1 RPTSASAAW
10 SKIKP
15 MALTRPMAVMKEAV
29 DLLYQSPRPLPPGFL
44 SVHAPSASFM
54 TAIGL
59 VSAIGFILLHA
70 ALALVGRPFDVPLP
84 ISMGCII
91 TAGAGLLMFLH
102 EHDNGIGRIWRYGR
116 PIIGRVM
123 RVGEDEE
130 RKINGQH
137 PTLIWYHF
145 TLDGVDYIRHY
156 ESWKPVA
163 ETLRRGD
170 DLDVLYLEDDPR
182 RSMPFLGDE
191 GIIETLD

>member
-1 RPTSASAAW
+1 MSQTISTP
-10 SKIKP
+10 P
-15 MALTRPMAVMKEAV
+15 LEEEDV
-29 DLLYQSPRPLPPGFL
+29 DLLYQNPRPLPPGFL
-44 SVHAPSASFM
+44 SVHAPTASFM

-59 VSAIGFILLHA
+59 VCAVGFVLLHA
-70 ALALVGRPFDVPLP
+70 AFAIAGRPFEVPLP
-84 ISMGCII
+84 ISLGCLL
-91 TAGAGLLMFLH
+91 TAGAGLVMFFQEYDH
-102 EHDNGIGRIWRYGR
+102 GVGRIWRCGR

-130 RKINGQH
+130 RSINGQH

-145 TLDGVDYIRHY
+145 SLDGVDYIRHY

-170 DLDVLYLEDDPR
+170 GIDVLYLEDDPK

-191 GIIETLD
+191 GIVETLD